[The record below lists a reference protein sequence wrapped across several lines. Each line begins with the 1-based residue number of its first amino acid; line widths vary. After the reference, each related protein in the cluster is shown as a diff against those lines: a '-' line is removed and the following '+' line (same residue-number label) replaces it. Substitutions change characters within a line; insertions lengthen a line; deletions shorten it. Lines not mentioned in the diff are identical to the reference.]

1 MVNIIE
7 ILAGISILLGS
18 AFILISAI
26 GLIKM
31 PDIFL
36 RMSATTKAVTFG
48 VSFVLIGAA
57 IFFGDIGTITRSF
70 VIILFLFLTAPVAA
84 HMIGRAAYF
93 DGVYIWDKTIINEM
107 DTKYEAAKKRRIK
120 GNSINIITSNSDKDE
135 LTQDK

>member
-7 ILAGISILLGS
+7 LLAGISILFGS

-93 DGVYIWDKTIINEM
+93 DGVYIWDKTIVNEM
-107 DTKYEAAKKRRIK
+107 DSKHEAAKIRRQR
-120 GNSINIITSNSDKDE
+120 GINLDNTASAPDKEDVKSD
-135 LTQDK
+135 

>member
-7 ILAGISILLGS
+7 LLAGISILFGS
-18 AFILISAI
+18 LFILVSAI

-57 IFFGDIGTITRSF
+57 IFFGDIGTITRAF

-93 DGVYIWDKTIINEM
+93 DGVQIWDKTIVNEM
-107 DTKYEAAKKRRIK
+107 DTKYEDVKHRRKARIS
-120 GNSINIITSNSDKDE
+120 NDTTTSISQNDE
-135 LTQDK
+135 SIGD

>member
-1 MVNIIE
+1 
-7 ILAGISILLGS
+7 
-18 AFILISAI
+18 
-26 GLIKM
+26 M

-57 IFFGDIGTITRSF
+57 IFFGDIGTITRAV

-93 DGVYIWDKTIINEM
+93 DGVYIWDKTIVNEM
-107 DTKYEAAKKRRIK
+107 DTKYESAKHRRKEKIIIEE
-120 GNSINIITSNSDKDE
+120 NTSISDKDE
-135 LTQDK
+135 LKRD

>member
-1 MVNIIE
+1 MVNFVE
-7 ILAGISILLGS
+7 LFAGIALLIGS
-18 AFILISAI
+18 LFILISAI

-48 VSFVLIGAA
+48 VSFVLIGAS
-57 IFFGDIGTITRSF
+57 IFFGDIGTITRSV

-93 DGVYIWDKTIINEM
+93 DGVYIWQKTIVNEM
-107 DTKYEAAKKRRIK
+107 ENKYFSSNHKRKVRRF
-120 GNSINIITSNSDKDE
+120 NENDE
-135 LTQDK
+135 LIGPENDTEND

>member
-1 MVNIIE
+1 MVNLVE
-7 ILAGISILLGS
+7 IFAGISLLIGS

-36 RMSATTKAVTFG
+36 RMSATTKAITFG

-57 IFFGDIGTITRSF
+57 IFFGDIGTITRTL
-70 VIILFLFLTAPVAA
+70 VIIVFLFLTAPVAA

-93 DGVYIWDKTIINEM
+93 DGVYIWYKTIINEM
-107 DTKYEAAKKRRIK
+107 DTKYQSKSHKRRAQ
-120 GNSINIITSNSDKDE
+120 NRTKDNKLSE
-135 LTQDK
+135 EEKRD